1 MMRFLYPLALALLL
15 ALPAQAATI
24 RYYEDPLFQ
33 PLAKEDLHPMADLM
47 ALAEQGDGRAQ
58 YILGDLYAK
67 GKGGLAK
74 NQVKARYWFET
85 AARRGFSMSFIR
97 LAAMAK
103 RARDYIAAYKW
114 YSLSIEH
121 GSSREGKWSEKERA
135 RLLKE
140 RKFSRDELRE
150 AREAVNGW
158 MRRRE
163 KELAEDREK
172 ARIAREKAEEQAETM
187 KITGKATSRKTETKY
202 KYIKKESAY
211 NE

>member
-1 MMRFLYPLALALLL
+1 MRLLALLALALLI
-15 ALPAQAATI
+15 APPSQAATI
-24 RYYEDPLFQ
+24 RYYEDPIHQ
-33 PLAKEDLHPMADLM
+33 PLAKEDPHPMADLM

-97 LAAMAK
+97 LAAMAR
-103 RARDYIAAYKW
+103 RARDYTAAYKW
-114 YSLSIEH
+114 YTLSIDH

-135 RLLKE
+135 RLVKE
-140 RKFSRDELRE
+140 RKFSRDELRA
-150 AREAVNGW
+150 ARETVNDW
-158 MRRRE
+158 MKKRE
-163 KELAEDREK
+163 KDLSEDREK
-172 ARIAREKAEEQAETM
+172 ARSAREKAEKQAETV
-187 KITGKATSRKTETKY
+187 KITGKATTRKPETKY
-202 KYIKKESAY
+202 KYIKKETEY